1 MFLNSSILI
10 IPFVKLFDFSME
22 VLNMDKHGKW
32 KKVIEFD
39 NFIYEENDVK
49 TRVLDNHGNVII
61 EYKKYT
67 QKNQSQ

>member
-1 MFLNSSILI
+1 
-10 IPFVKLFDFSME
+10 
-22 VLNMDKHGKW
+22 MDKHGKW

-39 NFIYEENDVK
+39 NYIYEENDVK